1 MANYNEKLFRKW
13 FGEDNDKQNDIM
25 VKTRIR
31 NTYNFMNDGFEDRWN
46 VVCCKNQKGTCAHCS
61 GRVMAYVMGS
71 NATSGT
77 KMSQNWMRLCPMMFA
92 PKMLDDEIGLT
103 IYHELQHMTSA
114 VYDHPSKAYA
124 KKSMV
129 ELAVEDPVGA
139 RLNSA
144 TYTMYIAE
152 TGMNR
157 EDFTKYTRTS
167 GNNAKSAK
175 CFDKHSNCND
185 LAKGCCNSRKTS
197 DGLLLKF
204 SCCAA
209 CTHESETNSAC

>member
-1 MANYNEKLFRKW
+1 MRMCPLMMKPEMM
-13 FGEDNDKQNDIM
+13 DN
-25 VKTRIR
+25 
-31 NTYNFMNDGFEDRWN
+31 
-46 VVCCKNQKGTCAHCS
+46 
-61 GRVMAYVMGS
+61 
-71 NATSGT
+71 
-77 KMSQNWMRLCPMMFA
+77 
-92 PKMLDDEIGLT
+92 EIGLT

-144 TYTMYIAE
+144 SYTMYIAE